1 MKKLLWIAAVMVALA
16 LPGSVLAAGACPQEP
31 VADPGGR
38 YVTITFTCT
47 GDSGDG
53 SVPAT
58 AFNAANMALILDK
71 ARLNYVRAYPT
82 SGGTAPDAADVTL
95 TMNGQDLLG
104 GAGANL
110 IHATATQDVYP
121 LNTGGDIRFPLITGT
136 VTLGVANQATASA
149 NYTIEAVFGK

>member
-1 MKKLLWIAAVMVALA
+1 MKKLLVIAAVIVALA
-16 LPGSVLAAGACPQEP
+16 LPGSVWAAGSCTQSA
-31 VADPGGR
+31 VADAKSR
-38 YVTITFTCT
+38 YVTIKFVCT

-53 SVPAT
+53 SIPAT
-58 AFNAANMALILDK
+58 AISTANMALLLDK
-71 ARLNYVRAYPT
+71 ARLVSVTAYPT
-82 SGGTAPDAADVTL
+82 SGGTAPDAANVTL

-136 VTLGVANQATASA
+136 VTLGVAAQATNSA